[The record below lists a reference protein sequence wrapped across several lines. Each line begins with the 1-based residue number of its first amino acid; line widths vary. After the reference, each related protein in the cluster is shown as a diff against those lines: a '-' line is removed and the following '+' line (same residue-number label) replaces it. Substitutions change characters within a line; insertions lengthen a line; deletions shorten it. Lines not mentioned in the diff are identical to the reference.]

1 MKNTIFQTPIRPP
14 TIVPAADH
22 LTGGRAGRFCVQLLA
37 VAALFLE
44 IANLTPN
51 AEAQGVGVPIHL
63 EAASGLSELSPKL
76 LAKLQEF
83 SQSGKALSS
92 AVISNQLR
100 RTSCDLKLPP
110 VHDVPLS
117 GREVWAVARTANL
130 SVGTFYQ
137 PSTKANYELGLAGG
151 FPITE
156 DGVIVTCYHV
166 VGKLIENPKATL
178 VVVNENNEILPVKEV
193 LAASAAMDLCLL
205 RVTSP
210 TNFQPLP
217 LQTNVFPGDHCY
229 CYSAPYGI
237 KGFFSDGIVSR
248 FEHPMQENAKRGQRT
263 VNRKIT
269 RIVVSTDWA
278 QGSSGSALLDDYGNA
293 IGYVR
298 AIKAMPDKEQ
308 EPGTN
313 DVLQTLLVIHEGVS
327 AKDVL
332 SVINQKK

>member
-1 MKNTIFQTPIRPP
+1 MLP
-14 TIVPAADH
+14 TV
-22 LTGGRAGRFCVQLLA
+22 VNY
-37 VAALFLE
+37 ALSSTYGTTA
-44 IANLTPN
+44 IAK
-51 AEAQGVGVPIHL
+51 AQGST
-63 EAASGLSELSPKL
+63 SGLIALNGTYGTASPLSSL
-76 LAKLQEF
+76 N
-83 SQSGKALSS
+83 S

-100 RTSCDLKLPP
+100 RTSCDLKLPQ

-117 GREVWAVARTANL
+117 GREVWAVARAANL
-130 SVGTFYQ
+130 SVGTFYR
-137 PSTKANYELGLAGG
+137 PTNSENYELGLAGG

-166 VGKLIENPKATL
+166 VAALLENPKATL
-178 VVVNENNEILPVKEV
+178 VVVNEKNEILPVKEV
-193 LAASAAMDLCLL
+193 LAASAGMDLCLL

-237 KGFFSDGIVSR
+237 KGFFSDGIINR
-248 FEHPMQENAKRGQRT
+248 FEHPLAENTKRGRSN
-263 VNRKIT
+263 VNRKVT
-269 RIVVSTDWA
+269 RIIVSTDWA
-278 QGSSGSALLDDYGNA
+278 QGSSGSALLDNFGNA

-298 AIKAMPDKEQ
+298 AIKAMPDKNQ
-308 EPGTN
+308 EPSTN

-332 SVINQKK
+332 SVIGQKK